1 LKEELMNTPITL
13 MIVVALIIIGLAI
26 FIAITQKSR
35 KETPNYRSWFFIGLC
50 WIPVGIAT
58 KNPAFLAIGAIF
70 TVIGLVNKNK
80 WKEEKK
86 WSDLTPA
93 EKRLKIILLSVVAI
107 LLIAGVVVF
116 FLQRNKAI

>member
-1 LKEELMNTPITL
+1 MNTPITL